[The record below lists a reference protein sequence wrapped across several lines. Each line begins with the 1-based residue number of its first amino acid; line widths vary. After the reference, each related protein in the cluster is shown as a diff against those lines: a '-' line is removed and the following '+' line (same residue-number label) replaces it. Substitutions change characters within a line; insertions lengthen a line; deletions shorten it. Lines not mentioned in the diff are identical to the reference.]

1 MAPEF
6 DGKPFKSVTQGAAD
20 LSEIPLLDTG
30 TKPDAEISS
39 EIATFLAFVKTT
51 LGDEISDV
59 KASDRLT
66 ESAVCLVAPEH
77 GPDRQFER
85 LLNAA
90 GRLDKAAKP
99 ILEINPRHERVA
111 ALAKLGKEESAFKE
125 DDWPVDVRP
134 EIAFLGRSNVGKS
147 SLINSLL
154 ATRGLARTSSTP
166 GRTQSLNFFLI
177 SERFWFVDLP
187 GFGYAKVPKNI
198 KSTWGEMATSYLA
211 KRSQLVLSIQI
222 VDSRHEPTKLDLQLH
237 EWLQHNEKPLLTV
250 ATKSDKLSNNELR
263 KNLER
268 IARALNDDSVV
279 AYSAKTGRGRD
290 EIWRAITNAIV

>member
-1 MAPEF
+1 MKVTSTEF
-6 DGKPFKSVTQGAAD
+6 IK
-20 LSEIPLLDTG
+20 
-30 TKPDAEISS
+30 
-39 EIATFLAFVKTT
+39 
-51 LGDEISDV
+51 
-59 KASDRLT
+59 
-66 ESAVCLVAPEH
+66 
-77 GPDRQFER
+77 
-85 LLNAA
+85 
-90 GRLDKAAKP
+90 
-99 ILEINPRHERVA
+99 
-111 ALAKLGKEESAFKE
+111 SAFKE

-166 GRTQSLNFFLI
+166 GRAQSLNFFRI

-237 EWLQHNEKPLLTV
+237 EWLQHNDKPLLTV

-279 AYSAKTGRGRD
+279 AYSAKTGRGRN

>member
-1 MAPEF
+1 MKVTSTEF
-6 DGKPFKSVTQGAAD
+6 IK
-20 LSEIPLLDTG
+20 
-30 TKPDAEISS
+30 
-39 EIATFLAFVKTT
+39 
-51 LGDEISDV
+51 
-59 KASDRLT
+59 
-66 ESAVCLVAPEH
+66 
-77 GPDRQFER
+77 
-85 LLNAA
+85 
-90 GRLDKAAKP
+90 
-99 ILEINPRHERVA
+99 
-111 ALAKLGKEESAFKE
+111 SAFKE
-125 DDWPVDVRP
+125 DDWPIDTRP

-237 EWLQHNEKPLLTV
+237 EWLEHSFKPRLIV
-250 ATKSDKLSNNELR
+250 ATKSDKLSNNELKESLGR
-263 KNLER
+263 VKR
-268 IARALNDDSVV
+268 VFTTDRVV
-279 AYSAKTGRGRD
+279 AYSAKTGRGGN
-290 EIWRAITNAIV
+290 EIWRAIEDALVGSNLPALA